1 MKKKE
6 EKPKAKIV
14 TAKEQKKAAKE
25 EKPKRKKVDYD
36 AHMKGMP
43 AFTQPELAPH
53 KILIVNFQD
62 AEAVHK
68 FAKLVGQLI
77 TDKTRYIWYPE
88 LPNEVAL
95 DKRWSK

>member
-6 EKPKAKIV
+6 QKPKTKKEATKPEKV
-14 TAKEQKKAAKE
+14 T
-25 EKPKRKKVDYD
+25 RKKVDYA

-43 AFTQPELAPH
+43 SFEQPELAPH
-53 KILIVNFQD
+53 KVLIVNFQD

-77 TDKTRYIWYPE
+77 TDKTRYIWYPG